1 MASSDA
7 PGRCRHTDHIER
19 EHMTAKAGEIARE
32 NATYS
37 CQNCGGNVAV
47 HNGKPI
53 QDCPECGHESFI
65 TGARTLNN
73 QTAAASPF
81 DGFGTFQ

>member
-1 MASSDA
+1 MASSDT
-7 PGRCRHTDHIER
+7 PGRCRHTDDIER
-19 EHMTAKAGEIARE
+19 KHMTAKAGEIARE

-65 TGARTLNN
+65 TGARTLSN
-73 QTAAASPF
+73 QPTVTSPF
-81 DGFGTFQ
+81 AGFGSFQ